1 MISYKK
7 ISIITV
13 TKNSQ
18 KTIEKTIKS
27 FISQDYKNKELILID
42 GKSSDKTISII
53 AKYRNKIS
61 KLITEKDK
69 GIYDALN
76 KGFKNSKGDII
87 GILHSDDKYNN
98 EKVLSKIMKVFNN
111 KNVSLIHT
119 NVEIK
124 YKNLKEYFLQKNNSE
139 MKTLKG
145 LMPPHWNFL

>member
-1 MISYKK
+1 MR
-7 ISIITV
+7 
-13 TKNSQ
+13 
-18 KTIEKTIKS
+18 KTIKS

-139 MKTLKG
+139 MKTFQKA
-145 LMPPHWNFL
+145 

>member
-124 YKNLKEYFLQKNNSE
+124 I
-139 MKTLKG
+139 
-145 LMPPHWNFL
+145 

>member
-1 MISYKK
+1 MISYRK

-18 KTIEKTIKS
+18 KTIETAIKS
-27 FISQDYKNKELILID
+27 FFKQDYKNKELILID

-53 AKYRNKIS
+53 NKYKNKIS
-61 KLITEKDK
+61 KFITEKDK

-98 EKVLSKIMKVFNN
+98 QKVLSKIMRVFNE

-119 NVEIK
+119 NVDIK
-124 YKNLKEYFLQKNNSE
+124 YKKFK
-139 MKTLKG
+139 
-145 LMPPHWNFL
+145 